1 MAKIVQFARGNKNL
15 YNILTAEEKQR
26 KIFFAQDTNE
36 IIVNNVV
43 YGINLKSE
51 DLELL
56 SSVEVNSPGK
66 LTFTLSNGK
75 KKIIQTAPLATIDT
89 DGLLSKE
96 DKALLNS
103 IPSTYATK
111 QEVKDVT
118 SRVYRFRG
126 TLQSYNDLPDN
137 AEIGDTYN
145 IVKAFSIDGTY
156 YSAGTNVAWDGE
168 NWDPLGGETD
178 SYSKE
183 DADAKFVSWTTD
195 SNNKKL
201 IILPQGSK
209 IIGTR
214 SDGDGSNLIQLG
226 IYENGA
232 IQQIEVG
239 SVKEHLCLNS
249 LDRPTLDLPNGVK
262 ERIAYLS
269 DTGDLDLS
277 NYPDNAVVVYIP
289 ELKQEFVDSYGVPNK
304 VDNSD
309 ASYVLGNDYIAII
322 YTESQTTKY
331 DLYTASSVVPDTTY
345 AIAKSLREEY
355 MNMFTW
361 EESAEEFIS
370 PSTSLINHI
379 ANGGTVTLTN
389 NLVLSEPLQV
399 NGNTVLNLNGRTIK
413 YEGTVFQVNEGAVL
427 TINGDGIINGADGED
442 APTVKAAGN
451 VIINSGT
458 FTCGV
463 DANDSTNSVIYSTGG
478 QVTINGGYFAAR
490 KPYTNG
496 WYYVLNIQNN
506 VRDNT
511 KFIVYGGDFENY
523 NPASGDDNLGGNF
536 VADGYESLKIS
547 NDPTVY
553 RVVKQ

>member
-51 DLELL
+51 ELELL

-75 KKIIQTAPLATIDT
+75 KKIIQTAPIATIDT

-126 TLQSYNDLPDN
+126 TLQSYTDLPDN
-137 AEIGDTYN
+137 AELGDTYN
-145 IVKAFSIDGTY
+145 IIKAFSIDGTY

-195 SNNKKL
+195 PNNKKL
-201 IILPQGSK
+201 LVLPQGSK

-232 IQQIEVG
+232 IQQVEVG
-239 SVKEHLCLNS
+239 SIKEHLCLNS

-269 DTGDLDLS
+269 DTGNLDLS
-277 NYPDNAVVVYIP
+277 IYPDNAVVMYIP
-289 ELKQEFVDSYGVPNK
+289 ELKQEFIDSYGTPNK

-309 ASYVLGNDYIAII
+309 AAYVLGNDYIAII

-331 DLYTASSVVPDTTY
+331 DLYSASTVIPDSTH
-345 AIAKSLREEY
+345 AVAKGLREEY
-355 MNMFTW
+355 VNMLTW

-379 ANGGTVTLTN
+379 ATGGTVTLTN
-389 NLVLSEPLQV
+389 NLVLSKPLQV

-427 TINGDGIINGADGED
+427 TINGDGTINGADGID
-442 APTVKAAGN
+442 SKTVIATGD
-451 VIINSGT
+451 VIINGGT

-463 DANDSTNSVIYSTGG
+463 DANDYTNSVIYSNGG
-478 QVTINGGYFAAR
+478 QVTINGGYFAAK

-496 WYYVLNIQNN
+496 LYYVLNIQNN
-506 VRDNT
+506 VADNT

-523 NPASGDDNLGGNF
+523 NPALGDDNLGGNF

>member
-156 YSAGTNVAWDGE
+156 YSAGTNIAWDGE

-226 IYENGA
+226 IYENGTV
-232 IQQIEVG
+232 QQIEVG
-239 SVKEHLCLNS
+239 SIKEHLCLNS

-262 ERIAYLS
+262 ERLAYLS

-277 NYPDNAVVVYIP
+277 VYPDNAVVVYIP

-309 ASYVLGNDYIAII
+309 TSYVLGNGYIAII

-355 MNMFTW
+355 MDMLTW
-361 EESAEEFIS
+361 EESTEEFIS

-379 ANGGTVTLTN
+379 ATGGTVTLTN
-389 NLVLSEPLQV
+389 NLVLSKPLQV

-427 TINGDGIINGADGED
+427 TINGDGVINGADGED
-442 APTVKAAGN
+442 APTVKAVGN

-478 QVTINGGYFAAR
+478 QVTINDGYFAAR

>member
-232 IQQIEVG
+232 VQQIEVG
-239 SVKEHLCLNS
+239 SIKEHLCLNS

-309 ASYVLGNDYIAII
+309 TSYVLGNDYIAII

-427 TINGDGIINGADGED
+427 TINGDGVINGADGED

-478 QVTINGGYFAAR
+478 QVTINDGYFAAR

>member
-15 YNILTAEEKQR
+15 YNILTTEEKQR

-51 DLELL
+51 ELELL

-75 KKIIQTAPLATIDT
+75 KKIIQTAPIATIDT

-111 QEVKDVT
+111 QEVKDIT

-126 TLQSYNDLPDN
+126 TLQSYTDLPDN
-137 AEIGDTYN
+137 AELGDTYN
-145 IVKAFSIDGTY
+145 IIKAFSIDGTY

-195 SNNKKL
+195 PNNKKL
-201 IILPQGSK
+201 LVLPQGSK

-232 IQQIEVG
+232 VQQVEVG

-269 DTGDLDLS
+269 DTGNLDLS
-277 NYPDNAVVVYIP
+277 VYPDNAVVMYIP
-289 ELKQEFVDSYGVPNK
+289 ELKQEFIDSYGTPNK

-309 ASYVLGNDYIAII
+309 AAYVLGSDYIAII

-331 DLYTASSVVPDTTY
+331 DLYSASTVIPDSTH
-345 AIAKSLREEY
+345 AVAKGLREEY
-355 MNMFTW
+355 VNMLTW

-389 NLVLSEPLQV
+389 NLVLSKPLQV

-427 TINGDGIINGADGED
+427 TINGDGTINGADGED

-478 QVTINGGYFAAR
+478 QVTINGGYFAAK

-496 WYYVLNIQNN
+496 LYYVLNIQNN

>member
-239 SVKEHLCLNS
+239 SIKEHLCLNS

-269 DTGDLDLS
+269 DTGDLNLS

-389 NLVLSEPLQV
+389 NLVLSKPLQV
-399 NGNTVLNLNGRTIK
+399 NGNTILKLNVRTIR

-478 QVTINGGYFAAR
+478 QVTINGGHFAAR
-490 KPYTNG
+490 KPYING

>member
-232 IQQIEVG
+232 VQQIEVG
-239 SVKEHLCLNS
+239 SIKEHLCLNS

-269 DTGDLDLS
+269 DTGDLNLS

-331 DLYTASSVVPDTTY
+331 NLYTASSVVPDTTY

-399 NGNTVLNLNGRTIK
+399 
-413 YEGTVFQVNEGAVL
+413 
-427 TINGDGIINGADGED
+427 
-442 APTVKAAGN
+442 
-451 VIINSGT
+451 
-458 FTCGV
+458 
-463 DANDSTNSVIYSTGG
+463 
-478 QVTINGGYFAAR
+478 
-490 KPYTNG
+490 
-496 WYYVLNIQNN
+496 
-506 VRDNT
+506 
-511 KFIVYGGDFENY
+511 YG
-523 NPASGDDNLGGNF
+523 S
-536 VADGYESLKIS
+536 
-547 NDPTVY
+547 
-553 RVVKQ
+553 

>member
-232 IQQIEVG
+232 VQQIEVG
-239 SVKEHLCLNS
+239 SIKEHLCLNS

-262 ERIAYLS
+262 ERLAYLS

-277 NYPDNAVVVYIP
+277 VYPDNAVVVYIP

-355 MNMFTW
+355 MDMFTW

-389 NLVLSEPLQV
+389 NLVLSKPLQV

-478 QVTINGGYFAAR
+478 QVTINGG
-490 KPYTNG
+490 
-496 WYYVLNIQNN
+496 
-506 VRDNT
+506 
-511 KFIVYGGDFENY
+511 
-523 NPASGDDNLGGNF
+523 
-536 VADGYESLKIS
+536 
-547 NDPTVY
+547 
-553 RVVKQ
+553 

>member
-239 SVKEHLCLNS
+239 SIKEHLCLNS

-262 ERIAYLS
+262 ENLAYVS
-269 DTGDLDLS
+269 DIGTIDLN
-277 NYPDNAVVVYIP
+277 NYPETAVLVYIP
-289 ELKQEFVDSYGVPNK
+289 SLEQEFIDSNGNPQK
-304 VDNSD
+304 VNGEDYNAVSNP
-309 ASYVLGNDYIAII
+309 YKIGNGYIMVT
-322 YTESQTTKY
+322 YQDSELNNYY
-331 DLYTASSVVPDTTY
+331 DLFDATSVIPNATY
-345 AIAKSLREEY
+345 SAIEGLRIEY
-355 MNMFTW
+355 LDMLTW
-361 EESAEEFIS
+361 E
-370 PSTSLINHI
+370 
-379 ANGGTVTLTN
+379 
-389 NLVLSEPLQV
+389 
-399 NGNTVLNLNGRTIK
+399 
-413 YEGTVFQVNEGAVL
+413 
-427 TINGDGIINGADGED
+427 D
-442 APTVKAAGN
+442 A
-451 VIINSGT
+451 
-458 FTCGV
+458 
-463 DANDSTNSVIYSTGG
+463 
-478 QVTINGGYFAAR
+478 
-490 KPYTNG
+490 
-496 WYYVLNIQNN
+496 
-506 VRDNT
+506 
-511 KFIVYGGDFENY
+511 
-523 NPASGDDNLGGNF
+523 
-536 VADGYESLKIS
+536 
-547 NDPTVY
+547 
-553 RVVKQ
+553 

>member
-1 MAKIVQFARGNKNL
+1 MVKIVQFARGNKNL

-75 KKIIQTAPLATIDT
+75 KKIIQIAPIATVDT

-96 DKALLNS
+96 DKTLLDN
-103 IPSTYATK
+103 IPNTYATK
-111 QEVKDVT
+111 QEVKDIT
-118 SRVYRFRG
+118 SRIYRFKG
-126 TLQSYNDLPDN
+126 TLPAYSNLPKE
-137 AEIGDTYN
+137 AEVGDTYN
-145 IVKAFSIDGTY
+145 ILSAFTIDGHF
-156 YSAGTNVAWDGE
+156 YSAGTNVAWEGE
-168 NWDPLGGETD
+168 NWDPLGGE
-178 SYSKE
+178 SNGYSKE

-195 SNNKKL
+195 PNNKKL

-232 IQQIEVG
+232 IQQVEVG
-239 SVKEHLCLNS
+239 SIKEHLCLNS
-249 LDRPTLDLPNGVK
+249 LDRPVLDLPNGVK

-269 DTGDLDLS
+269 DIDNLDLS
-277 NYPDNAVVVYIP
+277 TYPDNTVVVYIP
-289 ELKQEFVDSYGVPNK
+289 ELKQDFIDSYGTPNK
-304 VDNSD
+304 VNGSNS
-309 ASYVLGNDYIAII
+309 AYVLGNDYIAII
-322 YTESQTTKY
+322 YTESDTKY
-331 DLYTASSVVPDTTY
+331 DLYTTGSVVSNTVY
-345 AIAKSLREEY
+345 AIAKGLREEY
-355 MNMFTW
+355 VNMITW
-361 EESAEEFIS
+361 EESADEFVS
-370 PSTSLINHI
+370 PSNSLINHI
-379 ANGGTVTLTN
+379 ATGGTVTLNN
-389 NLVLSEPLQV
+389 NLNLSKPLQV

-413 YEGTVFQVNEGAVL
+413 YGGTVFQVNKGATL
-427 TINGDGIINGADGED
+427 TINGNGTINGADGED
-442 APTVKAAGN
+442 APTVEAAGN
-451 VIINSGT
+451 VIINGGT

-496 WYYVLNIQNN
+496 WYYVLNILNS
-506 VRDNT
+506 VKDNT

-536 VADGYESLKIS
+536 VADGYESLKIG

>member
-232 IQQIEVG
+232 VQQIEVG
-239 SVKEHLCLNS
+239 SVKEHLCLN
-249 LDRPTLDLPNGVK
+249 
-262 ERIAYLS
+262 
-269 DTGDLDLS
+269 
-277 NYPDNAVVVYIP
+277 
-289 ELKQEFVDSYGVPNK
+289 
-304 VDNSD
+304 
-309 ASYVLGNDYIAII
+309 
-322 YTESQTTKY
+322 
-331 DLYTASSVVPDTTY
+331 
-345 AIAKSLREEY
+345 
-355 MNMFTW
+355 
-361 EESAEEFIS
+361 
-370 PSTSLINHI
+370 
-379 ANGGTVTLTN
+379 
-389 NLVLSEPLQV
+389 
-399 NGNTVLNLNGRTIK
+399 
-413 YEGTVFQVNEGAVL
+413 
-427 TINGDGIINGADGED
+427 
-442 APTVKAAGN
+442 
-451 VIINSGT
+451 
-458 FTCGV
+458 
-463 DANDSTNSVIYSTGG
+463 
-478 QVTINGGYFAAR
+478 
-490 KPYTNG
+490 
-496 WYYVLNIQNN
+496 
-506 VRDNT
+506 
-511 KFIVYGGDFENY
+511 
-523 NPASGDDNLGGNF
+523 
-536 VADGYESLKIS
+536 
-547 NDPTVY
+547 
-553 RVVKQ
+553 

>member
-111 QEVKDVT
+111 QEVKDIT
-118 SRVYRFRG
+118 SRVYRFKG

-232 IQQIEVG
+232 VQQIEVG

-277 NYPDNAVVVYIP
+277 NYPNNAVVVYIP

-331 DLYTASSVVPDTTY
+331 NLYTASSVVPNTTY

-355 MNMFTW
+355 MDMLTW

-389 NLVLSEPLQV
+389 NLVLSKPLQV

-427 TINGDGIINGADGED
+427 TINGDGVVNGADGED
-442 APTVKAAGN
+442 APTVKAVGN

-490 KPYTNG
+490 KPYTTG

-547 NDPTVY
+547 NNPAVY

>member
-111 QEVKDVT
+111 QEVKDIT
-118 SRVYRFRG
+118 SRVYRFKG

-232 IQQIEVG
+232 VQQIEVG

-277 NYPDNAVVVYIP
+277 NYPNNAVVVYIP

-331 DLYTASSVVPDTTY
+331 DLYTASSVVPNTTY

-355 MNMFTW
+355 MDMLTW

-389 NLVLSEPLQV
+389 NLVLSKPLQV

-427 TINGDGIINGADGED
+427 TINGDGVVNGADGED
-442 APTVKAAGN
+442 APTVKAVGN

-490 KPYTNG
+490 KPYTTG

-547 NDPTVY
+547 NNPAVY